1 MRGAWWTVA
10 LAAWLS
16 AGCDSSG
23 GGAPDDGG
31 AIDDVGGGDAGDGG
45 GGDGALD
52 GTVDGAVDG
61 AGDAPGEGGGGDAGP
76 APDAVDP
83 ADGMAVYDVAGAP
96 PPPTIDVSGFPKD
109 PSGRPILLKGGWGE
123 ALVLETITPPAGA
136 AISWGP
142 LNDFAG
148 CQKRLLACVAH
159 YKKGS
164 LDACMSGSH
173 CVGTQKPS
181 DGPGC
186 CPTTCWNAYV
196 DLRAKGVKDTDAA
209 YRVFFKSPRCVAG
222 LDDALGGRK

>member
-1 MRGAWWTVA
+1 MRGAWWTVT
-10 LAAWLS
+10 LAALVV

-23 GGAPDDGG
+23 GAADDAGTIDDGG
-31 AIDDVGGGDAGDGG
+31 SDGGTDGGVDGTSDGGSDAGGDGG
-45 GGDGALD
+45 
-52 GTVDGAVDG
+52 VDGSDG
-61 AGDAPGEGGGGDAGP
+61 GTDSGP

-96 PPPTIDVSGFPKD
+96 APPTIDVSGFPKD

-148 CQKRLLACVAH
+148 CQKRLLACVGY

-173 CVGTQKPS
+173 CIGTQKPS